1 MSVWS
6 VNTISGLRT
15 NKSRIKM
22 KKSNKIKH
30 ARAVMRKAF
39 EEDPDF
45 KRTYIDNVAMYLYDN
60 AFGMDMSHKP
70 TRDPIA
76 EGLIDLIFSE

>member
-1 MSVWS
+1 MK
-6 VNTISGLRT
+6 T
-15 NKSRIKM
+15 KEIK
-22 KKSNKIKH
+22 K
-30 ARAVMRKAF
+30 AREVMRKAF

-45 KRTYIDNVAMYLYDN
+45 KRTYIDNVAVYLFDN

>member
-1 MSVWS
+1 MK
-6 VNTISGLRT
+6 T
-15 NKSRIKM
+15 KEIK
-22 KKSNKIKH
+22 K
-30 ARAVMRKAF
+30 AREVMRKAF

-60 AFGMDMSHKP
+60 AFGMDMSHQP

-76 EGLIDLIFSE
+76 EGIVDLIFSE